1 MKRMKI
7 GILRENKT
15 PVDRRVPLTPE
26 QCIEVQQKFQNV
38 IVIVQPSNIRCFND
52 NEYDSLGIELN
63 EDLSDCDIIL
73 GVKEVNTED
82 FISGKKYLIF
92 SHTIKKQPY
101 NRDLLQTVLKN
112 DIQLIDYEVLTNKEG
127 LRIIGFGRYAG
138 LVGAYSGIRAF
149 GIRNKSFD
157 LKPAHECENLAEMM
171 INLDTINLPP
181 VKIALTGDG
190 RVAQGVL
197 EILHRLKIWR
207 LTPDQFLEIEKP
219 AIPVYVQ
226 LMPGDYVRRK
236 NGYEFDL
243 FHFFIHPE
251 MYINAF
257 IPYAEA
263 TDLLISSAYWDP
275 KAPVLFT
282 ARDMKKK
289 SFRISVI
296 SDITCDIEGS
306 VPSTKRAS
314 TIDDPYYD
322 YNPKTGELELAFSSE
337 KNITVQAV
345 DNLPCELPK
354 DSSFDFGRNLI
365 DKVFPSLFGDD
376 KDGIIER
383 ATITRE
389 GKLMPK
395 FAYLQDFAEGK

>member
-157 LKPAHECENLAEMM
+157 LKPAHE
-171 INLDTINLPP
+171 
-181 VKIALTGDG
+181 
-190 RVAQGVL
+190 
-197 EILHRLKIWR
+197 
-207 LTPDQFLEIEKP
+207 
-219 AIPVYVQ
+219 
-226 LMPGDYVRRK
+226 
-236 NGYEFDL
+236 
-243 FHFFIHPE
+243 
-251 MYINAF
+251 
-257 IPYAEA
+257 
-263 TDLLISSAYWDP
+263 
-275 KAPVLFT
+275 
-282 ARDMKKK
+282 
-289 SFRISVI
+289 
-296 SDITCDIEGS
+296 
-306 VPSTKRAS
+306 
-314 TIDDPYYD
+314 
-322 YNPKTGELELAFSSE
+322 
-337 KNITVQAV
+337 
-345 DNLPCELPK
+345 
-354 DSSFDFGRNLI
+354 
-365 DKVFPSLFGDD
+365 
-376 KDGIIER
+376 
-383 ATITRE
+383 
-389 GKLMPK
+389 
-395 FAYLQDFAEGK
+395 